1 MKVENLKIG
10 KTYYMPT
17 TGFYTCGEL
26 IKITKDK
33 KAVLKNKKG
42 ELITVSPN
50 KLHNRADKAV
60 VGKRQKDAARHAMKA
75 KKQKE
80 RESLV
85 DTEIQKKVKRLG
97 HSTYAT
103 KEYGKYVVNG
113 WRLGQERFDTL
124 AELEKWAD
132 IEYEKLQCRR
142 EKIRSKG
149 YKYLK
154 TTNKKSGESTYY
166 RCIGFAFPKFII
178 RCKEFRGDYNNIPE
192 NLVLK
197 REEVPEMKIDIQ
209 K

>member
-1 MKVENLKIG
+1 M
-10 KTYYMPT
+10 
-17 TGFYTCGEL
+17 
-26 IKITKDK
+26 
-33 KAVLKNKKG
+33 
-42 ELITVSPN
+42 
-50 KLHNRADKAV
+50 
-60 VGKRQKDAARHAMKA
+60 
-75 KKQKE
+75 
-80 RESLV
+80 
-85 DTEIQKKVKRLG
+85 
-97 HSTYAT
+97 
-103 KEYGKYVVNG
+103 
-113 WRLGQERFDTL
+113 

-142 EKIRSKG
+142 EEIRSKG

-154 TTNKKSGESTYY
+154 TTNKKNGESTYY